1 MSADAPA
8 CGCWP
13 TAEAPPL
20 KRPSLQ
26 RSGSMSTCQPFQS
39 CTKEPSSSA
48 GKIDGIYLRE
58 GNALDV
64 CRRRSGGAME
74 WSLWSVA
81 MPFRRRMEM
90 CSLDLYIAHA
100 VTVVKG

>member
-1 MSADAPA
+1 
-8 CGCWP
+8 
-13 TAEAPPL
+13 
-20 KRPSLQ
+20 
-26 RSGSMSTCQPFQS
+26 
-39 CTKEPSSSA
+39 
-48 GKIDGIYLRE
+48 
-58 GNALDV
+58 
-64 CRRRSGGAME
+64 ME